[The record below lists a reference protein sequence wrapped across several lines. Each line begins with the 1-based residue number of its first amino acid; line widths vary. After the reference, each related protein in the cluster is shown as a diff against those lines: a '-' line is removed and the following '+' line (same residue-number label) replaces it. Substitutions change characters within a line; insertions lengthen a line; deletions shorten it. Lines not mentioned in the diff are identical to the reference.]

1 MMMATTRLRATILS
15 CESFEVMRA
24 ARACEVVDVVEGV
37 RERARRSCELILMF
51 EVMAVGGE

>member
-1 MMMATTRLRATILS
+1 MARTMKRMMMMMATTRLRATILS

-37 RERARRSCELILMF
+37 RERARR
-51 EVMAVGGE
+51 VV

>member
-37 RERARRSCELILMF
+37 RERARR
-51 EVMAVGGE
+51 VV